1 MRVAAVVLLG
11 LVAVAAGAQDMAG
24 HYYLHGVMEVG
35 SELLLKPDG
44 NFQWELEY
52 GAADYWAK
60 GTWHRDGDAVVLHST
75 DKEQE
80 AFRFL
85 RSEAGKPGRIR
96 VFVLGMSGKGVEN
109 IDTYLLTSDV
119 PHAGDDPQNART
131 DEHGVAAFPDD
142 PKARAIVLE
151 VRVYEAQSAPFK
163 IDPAKKDYY
172 FEINGEAMTETLF
185 KDERLT
191 IDGKALIMKRVP
203 DQPMRYEKE

>member
-1 MRVAAVVLLG
+1 MKVAAIAMLA
-11 LVAVAAGAQDMAG
+11 LVAIAAGAQDAAG

-44 NFQWELEY
+44 TFQWELEY

-60 GTWHRDGDAVVLHST
+60 GTWRRDGDAVVLHST

-85 RSEAGKPGRIR
+85 RSEAGKPGQIR
-96 VFVLGMSGKGVEN
+96 VFVLGKDGMGVDN
-109 IDTYLLTSDV
+109 IDTYLLI
-119 PHAGDDPQNART
+119 GDKPQEGRT
-131 DEHGVAAFPDD
+131 DEHGMASYPDD
-142 PKARAIVLE
+142 PKASAIVLE
-151 VRVYEAQSAPFK
+151 VRVYEAQSTPVK
-163 IDPAKKDYY
+163 VDPVKKDYY

-191 IDGKALIMKRVP
+191 IDGTALIMKRVP
-203 DQPMRYEKE
+203 DHPMRYERQ